1 MPISLST
8 SVRRALGLGAAA
20 VAAAIAIWIL
30 SDNIN
35 KKKKKKEIKFP
46 DIIEEQQQFVQ
57 VSEEM
62 EVLVSAAVEELHTSP
77 KEEMEAL
84 IEVLEIDE
92 EKAPVSRSWTDLVE
106 EELEADANQLEQSL
120 SSQLPKSQPQI
131 VVSLFSYFYLI
142 IFYLRIFRLKQCCK
156 IALKL
161 EIFSSSSSIVNYIR
175 LNGPL

>member
-35 KKKKKKEIKFP
+35 KKKKKKEIEFP

-131 VVSLFSYFYLI
+131 VVSLFSYFY
-142 IFYLRIFRLKQCCK
+142 IFI
-156 IALKL
+156 
-161 EIFSSSSSIVNYIR
+161 
-175 LNGPL
+175 

>member
-1 MPISLST
+1 
-8 SVRRALGLGAAA
+8 
-20 VAAAIAIWIL
+20 
-30 SDNIN
+30 
-35 KKKKKKEIKFP
+35 
-46 DIIEEQQQFVQ
+46 
-57 VSEEM
+57 M

-131 VVSLFSYFYLI
+131 VVSLLTLFSYFVLQFNLI
-142 IFYLRIFRLKQCCK
+142 IFYLWSCGLK
-156 IALKL
+156 
-161 EIFSSSSSIVNYIR
+161 
-175 LNGPL
+175 